1 MDTTIDTLFDAP
13 AEPPADAH
21 AQPAETRLAEQDPA
35 EPVVEV
41 RRSRRRTR
49 TVSAYRDH
57 ATNAIIVLVPARLTR
72 TQQDQWVRTM
82 VDRVLTSER
91 RRRPSDEQL
100 LARANRLS
108 ARYLDGKAVP
118 ASVNWVDNQRS
129 RWGSCTMAD
138 RTIRVSKRVRGLPG
152 YVLDYVLLHE
162 PPTSS
167 CPRTTRHSGG
177 CSRPIR
183 TPTAPAGSWRASSR
197 AAPSPRA
204 ASRPRRAPTA
214 IPASLTRATDRFL
227 TFSPFI
233 TACCSCGVHAWAAR
247 SRMVSGERR
256 SRRHPGAD
264 GPATRTRSVE
274 PAIDA
279 SMDEGGCDG

>member
-21 AQPAETRLAEQDPA
+21 AQPAETRLAEQGPA

-162 PPTSS
+162 LAHLIVPAHDAAFWRLLEAYPHTDRARGFLEGVVAGGAQPP
-167 CPRTTRHSGG
+167 GG
-177 CSRPIR
+177 EP
-183 TPTAPAGSWRASSR
+183 APASTDGDSSL
-197 AAPSPRA
+197 A
-204 ASRPRRAPTA
+204 
-214 IPASLTRATDRFL
+214 D
-227 TFSPFI
+227 
-233 TACCSCGVHAWAAR
+233 AC
-247 SRMVSGERR
+247 
-256 SRRHPGAD
+256 D
-264 GPATRTRSVE
+264 
-274 PAIDA
+274 
-279 SMDEGGCDG
+279 